1 MPEDYHDFQGFIRA
15 LAFIIFLL
23 LIFSLCAARMQPEE
37 IRIEE
42 PKEAEQKEPIYVT
55 QAESLEI
62 IPLKA
67 EAAPE
72 LTFSNPTEET
82 TPATEA
88 ATIATEPPTE
98 PETEPIETKPTYT
111 AEELE
116 MLALVI
122 YQESGADYCSDDT
135 RLMVGTVVMNRI
147 ADPRFPD
154 TMYEVVTEEL
164 AYGRLHWTGIVWPPR
179 ARRQAEAHAVERAYT
194 IAERILQGER
204 TLPEDVIFQSEYV
217 MGEIVAY
224 SDGLYFCR

>member
-1 MPEDYHDFQGFIRA
+1 MHHDFFAWVRLFLFFI
-15 LAFIIFLL
+15 LILL
-23 LIFSLCAARMQPEE
+23 FSLWGIKTEYEYTPDQPAAF
-37 IRIEE
+37 
-42 PKEAEQKEPIYVT
+42 EAEQKEPIYVT

-62 IPLKA
+62 TPLKA

-72 LTFSNPTEET
+72 PTFSDPTEET

-98 PETEPIETKPTYT
+98 LETEPVETEPTYT

-122 YQESGADYCSDDT
+122 YQEAGADRCSDDT

-164 AYGRLHWTGIVWPPR
+164 AYGRLHWTGIVWPSR
-179 ARRQAEAHAVERAYT
+179 ARRPAEAHAVERAYA

-204 TLPEDVIFQSEYV
+204 ALPEDVIFQSEHI

-224 SDGLYFCR
+224 QDGFYFCR